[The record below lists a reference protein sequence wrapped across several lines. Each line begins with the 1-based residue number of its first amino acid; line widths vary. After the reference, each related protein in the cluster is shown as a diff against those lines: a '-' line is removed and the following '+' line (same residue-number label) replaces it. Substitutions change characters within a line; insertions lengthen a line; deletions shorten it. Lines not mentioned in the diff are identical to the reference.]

1 MEDNLVR
8 DLLPSAGAVAQ
19 MESQPVSPGPVF
31 ISGLERSGTSLL
43 FALLAS
49 HPNLAMTRRT
59 NLWTYFYNQFGDLS
73 RVENLDSCLRQMMR
87 YKRLVALK
95 PDAARIRREFLQGER
110 TYGRLFEILQR
121 HHAERLGKPRWGD
134 KSLNKD
140 RFADQI
146 LTAYPQARIL
156 HLIRDPRDRYASSR
170 TRWQSMKGLAGA
182 ATAMWLASI
191 RRAQRNQRKYPDR
204 YLIVRYESLTSQPE
218 ATLRRI
224 CSFIGEEY
232 SPQMLEMRG
241 AKKFRDAGGNSSY
254 GTRRTAVTRDSI
266 GRFRQVLS
274 RSEIA
279 FIQAC
284 AGARMVAFDYPL
296 DPVRF
301 SLRDALLFYALDG
314 PINLARLLYWRVRES
329 FQDRVGRK
337 LPAYRIVPD
346 SAVPQTV
353 APAQSKQSP

>member
-1 MEDNLVR
+1 M
-8 DLLPSAGAVAQ
+8 PGSGAVAH
-19 MESQPVSPGPVF
+19 MESNQVSPGPVF

-59 NLWTYFYNQFGDLS
+59 NLWTYFFNQFGDLS
-73 RVENLDSCLRQMMR
+73 HTENLDRCLAKMMR
-87 YKRLVALK
+87 YKRLVVLK

-110 TYGRLFEILQR
+110 SYGRLFEILQR
-121 HHAERLGKPRWGD
+121 LHAERLGKPRWGD
-134 KSLNKD
+134 KSLNTD

-146 LTAYPQARIL
+146 LAAYPQARIL
-156 HLIRDPRDRYASSR
+156 HIIRDPRDRYASSR

-182 ATAMWLASI
+182 ATAMWLSSVN
-191 RRAQRNQRKYPDR
+191 RAQRNQRKHPDR

-232 SPQMLEMRG
+232 STQMLEMRG

-274 RSEIA
+274 KSEIA
-279 FIQAC
+279 FMQAC

-296 DPVRF
+296 DPIRF
-301 SLRDALLFYALDG
+301 SWKDALLFYCFDG
-314 PINLARLLYWRVRES
+314 AVNLARLLFWQLRES
-329 FQDRVGRK
+329 FHNRVGRK

-346 SAVPQTV
+346 STRKQYA
-353 APAQSKQSP
+353 AEAESKQAP